1 MREET
6 IRINEAEMNQQRQF
20 AQEFFQLP
28 DRPKTYFIVTY
39 GCQMNAHDSEKLAGM
54 LEDMGLTAAPKKEE
68 ADFVLHNTCC
78 IRDNAERK
86 ALGNVT
92 WLKEVKKERPEMMIG
107 VCGCMVQEPG
117 MADKLLRQYPFV
129 DVAFGTGN
137 IHQLP
142 ELLYRAVDTRR
153 RVVAVPE
160 EQSTLIEGLPIRRE
174 SDFQSYVTIM

>member
-1 MREET
+1 
-6 IRINEAEMNQQRQF
+6 MNKRDEIIHVSEQELLSQRQF
-20 AQEFFQLP
+20 AEEFKALP
-28 DRPKTYFIVTY
+28 ERPQTYFIVTY

-54 LEDMGLTAAPKKEE
+54 LDGMGMTPAPRKEE

-92 WLKEVKKERPEMMIG
+92 WLKEVKKERPDMLIG

-142 ELLYRAVDTRR
+142 
-153 RVVAVPE
+153 
-160 EQSTLIEGLPIRRE
+160 
-174 SDFQSYVTIM
+174 

>member
-1 MREET
+1 MIKEET
-6 IRINEAEMNQQRQF
+6 IRISPEEIALQQQYAKEF
-20 AQEFFQLP
+20 AALE

-54 LEDMGLTAAPKKEE
+54 LEEMGMTAAPAKEE

-92 WLKEVKKERPEMMIG
+92 WLKEIKKIRPSLMIG

-117 MADKLLRQYPFV
+117 MAEKLLKSSWQALR
-129 DVAFGTGN
+129 
-137 IHQLP
+137 LP
-142 ELLYRAVDTRR
+142 
-153 RVVAVPE
+153 
-160 EQSTLIEGLPIRRE
+160 
-174 SDFQSYVTIM
+174 